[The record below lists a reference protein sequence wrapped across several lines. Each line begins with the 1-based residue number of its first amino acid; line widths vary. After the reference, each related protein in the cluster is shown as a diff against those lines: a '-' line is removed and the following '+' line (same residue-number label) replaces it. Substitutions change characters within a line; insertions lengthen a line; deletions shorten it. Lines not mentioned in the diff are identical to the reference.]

1 MFDFIIREYQL
12 NTMQKMFR
20 RVFFASLLAVMIFQL
35 SAQNNTSGEAGQL
48 MSKKGKP
55 VLPVAGEFGVGLN
68 ALPFIDMV
76 GELIKINS
84 SSRFVNPLSFE
95 APDGQHL
102 FFKYFRNSVTAY
114 RVRFGLAYHND
125 SESFPV
131 DDDLNLG
138 LILADERNESYI
150 IVTTGIGMEKRK
162 GLGRIQGIF
171 GAEINLLYQHGD
183 AANMNHKYTYAN
195 AFSST
200 NQSPST
206 ALFLDGTP
214 RPLFE
219 KTYASIGIGATGFF
233 GLEYFIAPKISLG
246 GEMGLRVM
254 YINNTFS
261 KTKTEEW
268 NVADDVVLERQT
280 TIDRES
286 SFDVNVRFNSNGVLF
301 LMFYF

>member
-1 MFDFIIREYQL
+1 
-12 NTMQKMFR
+12 MFR
-20 RVFFASLLAVMIFQL
+20 KTIIAALLAASIFDVT
-35 SAQNNTSGEAGQL
+35 AQNITSEEKDQV

-55 VLPVAGEFGVGLN
+55 VLPVAKEFGIGLN
-68 ALPFIDMV
+68 ALPFIDMF

-84 SSRFVNPLSFE
+84 SNRFVNPLSFE
-95 APDGQHL
+95 APDGQQL
-102 FFKYFRNSVTAY
+102 FLKYFKNSGTAY
-114 RVRFGLAYHND
+114 RLRFGMAYHFD
-125 SESFPV
+125 TESFPV
-131 DDDLNLG
+131 DDDLNQG
-138 LILADERNESYI
+138 LLLADKRSESYT
-150 IVTTGIGMEKRK
+150 IVTTSIGLEKRK

-171 GAEINLLYQHGD
+171 GAELNLLYQHGD
-183 AANMNHKYTYAN
+183 AGTMNYKYTYAN
-195 AFSST
+195 AFTST

-219 KTYASIGIGATGFF
+219 KTYSSIGFGATGFF

-254 YINNTFS
+254 YLNNTSS

-268 NVADDVVLERQT
+268 NVTNDAVQERQT
-280 TIDRES
+280 TIDQGGT
-286 SFDVNVRFNSNGVLF
+286 FDVNVNFNSNGVLF

>member
-1 MFDFIIREYQL
+1 
-12 NTMQKMFR
+12 MFR
-20 RVFFASLLAVMIFQL
+20 KIIFAALLTAAIYNVA
-35 SAQNNTSGEAGQL
+35 AQNITSEEKDQV

-55 VLPVAGEFGVGLN
+55 VLPVAKEFGVGLN
-68 ALPFIDMV
+68 ALPIIDMF

-84 SSRFVNPLSFE
+84 SNRFVNPLSFE
-95 APDGQHL
+95 APDGQQL
-102 FFKYFRNSVTAY
+102 FLKYFKNSGTAY
-114 RVRFGLAYHND
+114 RLRFGMAYHFD
-125 SESFPV
+125 TESFPV
-131 DDDLNLG
+131 NDDLNQG
-138 LILADERNESYI
+138 LVLADNRSESYT
-150 IVTTGIGMEKRK
+150 IVTTSIGLEKRK

-171 GAEINLLYQHGD
+171 GAELNLLYQHGD
-183 AANMNHKYTYAN
+183 AGTMNYKYTYAN
-195 AFSST
+195 AFTST

-219 KTYASIGIGATGFF
+219 KTYSSIGFGATGFF

-254 YINNTFS
+254 YLNNTSS

-268 NVADDVVLERQT
+268 NVTNDAVQERQT
-280 TIDRES
+280 TIDQGGT
-286 SFDVNVRFNSNGVLF
+286 FDVNVNFNSNGVLF

>member
-1 MFDFIIREYQL
+1 M
-12 NTMQKMFR
+12 MFR
-20 RVFFASLLAVMIFQL
+20 KLVFTALLAVTL
-35 SAQNNTSGEAGQL
+35 YPVAAQNITSEEKDQV

-55 VLPVAGEFGVGLN
+55 ILPGAKEFGIGLN
-68 ALPFIDMV
+68 AMPFIDMV

-84 SSRFVNPLSFE
+84 SNRFVNPLSFE
-95 APDGQHL
+95 APDGQQL
-102 FFKYFRNSVTAY
+102 FLKYFKNSGTAY
-114 RVRFGLAYHND
+114 RMMLGLAYHFD
-125 SESFPV
+125 TESFPV
-131 DDDLNLG
+131 NDDLNQG
-138 LILADERNESYI
+138 LILADKRSESYT
-150 IVTTGIGMEKRK
+150 IVTTGIGLEKRK

-171 GAEINLLYQHGD
+171 GAELNLLYQHGD
-183 AANMNHKYTYAN
+183 VGTMNYTYTYAN
-195 AFSST
+195 TFTSA

-219 KTYASIGIGATGFF
+219 KTYASLDLGATGFF

-254 YINNTFS
+254 YLNNTSS

-268 NVADDVVLERQT
+268 NVTDNAVQERQT
-280 TIDRES
+280 TIDQGGT
-286 SFDVNVRFNSNGVLF
+286 FDVNVNFNSNGVLF